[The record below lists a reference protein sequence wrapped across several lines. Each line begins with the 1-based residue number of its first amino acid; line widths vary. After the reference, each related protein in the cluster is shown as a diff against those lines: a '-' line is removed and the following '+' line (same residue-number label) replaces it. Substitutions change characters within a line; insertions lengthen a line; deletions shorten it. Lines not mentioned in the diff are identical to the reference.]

1 MDAMDRQRKLFG
13 AYLIDSFSESIQWQT
28 FSIAEH
34 AGNIQQSYDVDFLAF
49 QCLGTRMAHL
59 PCVSSLLSAGTSK
72 IYSKCTLQKVKTNPP
87 KDVFV
92 FMRIGDYQVGAT
104 LIPLQSEV
112 PNGHDGDD
120 DHDAGCGGDVGI
132 FSVNDVDDGRSRRA
146 TYHSTEPQHA
156 EYLRAHINSKLAQRI
171 SKSKHDGTMTC
182 RDALQFIEEH
192 FANAM
197 IAIFRYG
204 QKQPLDEMKNL
215 VKRLSGEGTVDLA
228 MGTEIHVPG
237 KFITGCYSSA
247 LKFNAKCYSNL
258 GSKISC
264 NYIVSGTGNADAV
277 VKGSHRVVL
286 YNTLQHSKRALN
298 LGLCLKDQICSQNII
313 DGVSNAMEANMK
325 RTTNLLLLQNAL
337 SASKLRLEMYIMMGP
352 NEDLNIS
359 RDLLM
364 ECLRTKFPYVWGDV
378 EEVRRK
384 LTIEVKM
391 LKLVFDSFCWW
402 DGFSGISFLFGVYD
416 NFSNCIYSK
425 YLIDGEFLE
434 NSYGFCLGNQNF
446 TLLQEG
452 HPPLYMHEK
461 HVMTNWHAMVNGI
474 VRLFPK
480 QEWAHVSLYCHLQIM
495 HEFGHLLALSE
506 KDGIFMSLSRNLV
519 FEVFSKHVSVNHHNA
534 KHVESDDVSMV
545 PLLGFFDILLRSTSS
560 KYLKLTL
567 YSLIQYAKV
576 GINVVHWLFDDIF
589 SLALYLTPSRVY
601 HYSKRCAFSSLQELL
616 SFVENNPFY
625 EIKGHCEE
633 YLNGS
638 SGKNEKAELMFILK
652 EHIEREAFSMALGRC
667 GTQHLLKPF
676 RYPDMDVFLRFLYAR
691 AYVLNDPACGAT
703 SACLMEFFEC
713 ISNFYFFLKL
723 GLISAAFLHS
733 PINAQFVKSK
743 ESFKRKILRLQN
755 GHHYN
760 FSQLLYFTGTFL
772 TGGRVPNY
780 SLACPQRCKVS
791 AIIPMEKRPAL
802 IVNTAKQIMPLV
814 RSMSRYDG
822 DSISARVRF
831 YENFINSNGPDGH
844 GDDADEVEVEFE
856 KGFSNDAQGQCIEEN
871 VHTKRVH
878 IEEDERKSSGMY
890 HD

>member
-384 LTIEVKM
+384 LTIEV
-391 LKLVFDSFCWW
+391 
-402 DGFSGISFLFGVYD
+402 
-416 NFSNCIYSK
+416 
-425 YLIDGEFLE
+425 
-434 NSYGFCLGNQNF
+434 
-446 TLLQEG
+446 
-452 HPPLYMHEK
+452 
-461 HVMTNWHAMVNGI
+461 
-474 VRLFPK
+474 
-480 QEWAHVSLYCHLQIM
+480 
-495 HEFGHLLALSE
+495 
-506 KDGIFMSLSRNLV
+506 IFMSLSRNLV